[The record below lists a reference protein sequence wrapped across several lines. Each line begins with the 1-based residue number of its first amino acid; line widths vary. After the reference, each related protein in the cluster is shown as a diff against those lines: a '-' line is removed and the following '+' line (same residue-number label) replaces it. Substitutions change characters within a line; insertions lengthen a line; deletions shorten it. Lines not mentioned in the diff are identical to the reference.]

1 MQKPALTF
9 GSLVLTAVLTLAV
22 SSPKSTYCILS
33 APADWI
39 EARKDAAREEARIIS
54 MKELQS
60 RVDEGD
66 VDAMYTF
73 GTVTRGWP
81 QELLDQFGISVES
94 GEALIRA
101 AAERGHIGARVSV
114 WTMDGGGSEELVAI
128 AETALD
134 ETNDLRILGGLS
146 GFLRWN
152 AIQECNASARDMAG
166 KVHEASLPHFDKETA
181 AGARFS
187 FAGFESSFSDA
198 CPGV

>member
-1 MQKPALTF
+1 MQKPALTIT
-9 GSLVLTAVLTLAV
+9 SVVLTAILTLAV
-22 SSPKSTYCILS
+22 SSPKSTYCVLS

-39 EARKDAAREEARIIS
+39 EARKDAAREEARITS
-54 MKELQS
+54 LKALQL

-81 QELLDQFGISVES
+81 QELLDQFGVSAES

-101 AAERGHIGARVSV
+101 AAERGHVSARVSV
-114 WTMDGGGSEELVAI
+114 WIMDGGDSEELVAI

-146 GFLRWN
+146 GLLRWN
-152 AIQECNASARDMAG
+152 AIQECSASARDMEG
-166 KVHEASLPHFDKETA
+166 RVHEASLPQFGNETA
-181 AGARFS
+181 AGARIS
-187 FAGFESSFSDA
+187 YAEFEASFSEA